1 MLCVKD
7 KQPDAPGATGKPD
20 EEPPQA
26 LPPLDFSTFVLSLA
40 STAMVHLGQL
50 PRPES
55 EGVKRDLP
63 AAKQAIDM
71 INMLEEKTRGNLD
84 ESEEKLLR
92 SVLYDL
98 RVAYVDA
105 SKGK

>member
-7 KQPDAPGATGKPD
+7 KGSTTPPPSD
-20 EEPPQA
+20 EEAPQA
-26 LPPLDFSTFVLSLA
+26 LPALDFSTFVLSLA

-50 PRPES
+50 PRPEG
-55 EGVKRDLP
+55 EAVQRDLP

-71 INMLEEKTRGNLD
+71 LNMLEEKTRGNLD
-84 ESEEKLLR
+84 DSEQKLLR

-105 SKGK
+105 SKEKR